1 MNSFLPKL
9 TTLLGLISFSSL
21 GIYSQNNSLSSSL
34 NGNIYPQT
42 SPIEVVNTPK
52 AIFPNNGWKAYPA
65 LPAAKWAQASAFVKK
80 CTGSLAQGAIFVFS
94 GYDAAYANSTSSY
107 KFDLATNTWSTIAN
121 FPSSRGQFGAAEI
134 KGKIYLPG
142 GYPTSFSPTNTGY
155 EYNPELNTYSSIA
168 NLTYA
173 VGDYAIA
180 PYNDS
185 LVYVIGGYNGS
196 TDVNYVQIYNPSTN
210 TWTTGTPY
218 PGTAVAGVR
227 CGITGN
233 KIILVG
239 GFNQN
244 VLLNNNL
251 AYQGIIDPN
260 NPSQITWT
268 TIANYPG
275 GAINRH
281 AGGASPFNDG
291 MVYFTGGD
299 PTGGGT
305 STYTSTY
312 AYNTNTNQWDSGPN
326 KITGVNNIYNFVPF
340 EQNDSLK
347 FAVLGGYN
355 GNNVVSNFE
364 VLSIAPSPKLTLNS
378 NDTSFC
384 GTTTITISASG
395 APNYYWT
402 PSWEFANNTL
412 PTQTLTTD
420 HTILAKV
427 TYKPVWGC
435 IQSDSVLISA
445 NPIPTVLIDSVNS
458 QCYLNSPFQLSGAPS
473 GGTFTGNGTMNATFM
488 PAVAGVGSHVVTYT
502 YTTPEGCSN
511 SASTTI
517 ELFNCLSNDEA
528 EFSSIQIYPNPF
540 ENFITIEG
548 IDNAK
553 VNLINAVGQTLLTR
567 NIVANGITIDLSTL
581 TSGIYFVTVDNGSAQ
596 NTYKIIKK

>member
-1 MNSFLPKL
+1 MTIQLTKL
-9 TTLLGLISFSSL
+9 TTILSISLAFSTNLHAQS
-21 GIYSQNNSLSSSL
+21 NSLSASVNNLSS
-34 NGNIYPQT
+34 NQPQLT
-42 SPIEVVNTPK
+42 ANVAK
-52 AIFPNNGWKAYPA
+52 AIFPNNGWKSYPA
-65 LPAAKWAQASAFVKK
+65 LPAAKWAQASAFVKN
-80 CTGSLAQGAIFVFS
+80 CTGSLSQGALFIFS
-94 GYDAAYANSTSSY
+94 GYDAAFANSTSSY
-107 KFDLATNTWSTIAN
+107 KFDLATNTWSLIAN
-121 FPSSRGQFGAAEI
+121 FPSSRGQFGAATV
-134 KGKIYLPG
+134 KGKIYMPG
-142 GYPTSFSPTNTGY
+142 GYATSFSPTATGY
-155 EYNPELNTYSSIA
+155 VYDPEYNTYSAIA
-168 NLTYA
+168 NLPYA

-180 PYNDS
+180 PYKDS

-196 TDVNYVQIYNPSTN
+196 SDLNVVQIYNPTTN
-210 TWTTGTPY
+210 TWTSGTPY

-233 KIILVG
+233 KIIMVG
-239 GFNQN
+239 GYNQISS
-244 VLLNNNL
+244 LTYST

-260 NPSQITWT
+260 NPANITWS

-275 GAINRH
+275 GGVVRH

-305 STYTSTY
+305 ATMNTTY

-326 KITGVNNIYNFVPF
+326 KITSVSNVYNFVPF
-340 EQNDSLK
+340 EHNDSLK

-355 GNNVVSNFE
+355 GSIIVSNFD
-364 VLSIAPSPKLTLNS
+364 VLNIGPSPKLVLNS

-384 GTTTITISASG
+384 GSATITISASG
-395 APNYYWT
+395 APNYNWS
-402 PSWEFANNTL
+402 PSWEFADHTL
-412 PTQTLTTD
+412 PTQTITTD

-435 IQSDSVLISA
+435 LQQDSVLISA
-445 NPIPTVLIDSVNS
+445 NPIPTVLIDSVETL
-458 QCYLNSPFQLSGAPS
+458 CYLSSPFQLSGAPS
-473 GGTFTGNGTMNATFM
+473 GGTFTGNGVLNSTFM
-488 PAVAGVGSHVVTYT
+488 PAVAGVGSHIVSYT
-502 YTTPEGCSN
+502 FTTPEGCSN
-511 SASTTI
+511 TASTTI
-517 ELFNCLSNDEA
+517 DLFDCLSNDEA
-528 EFSSIQIYPNPF
+528 EFSTIQIYPNPF

-567 NIVANGITIDLSTL
+567 NIVANGITLDLSIL